1 MMVEK
6 SSIVV
11 AQKVESVL
19 PSVSN
24 ATPAVRS
31 LSVFQ
36 TAEIRQLF
44 AQARLALKVPS
55 IEIRTAPAHKGFGR
69 ILIVVPRRVGTA
81 PQRNLIK
88 RRFKAIFYE
97 QRLYEFKKDVLIF
110 TSPGAAKFSFAM
122 LANYLHKAV
131 TS

>member
-11 AQKVESVL
+11 VQKVESVL

-24 ATPAVRS
+24 TTPAVRS

-44 AQARLALKVPS
+44 AQARLALKVPP

-97 QRLYEFKKDVLIF
+97 QKLFEYKRDVLIF
-110 TSPGAAKFSFAM
+110 TAPGAAQLSFDV
-122 LANYLHKAV
+122 LKKYLHKAV
-131 TS
+131 TA